1 MLINKALNLNSNF
14 KIIKYHYFKKNRT
27 TNQVL
32 SSIFNHNLIKIA
44 IIKRIFKNIMH
55 KQDAIYLDQLCPKI
69 NNKSWRESIHKITK
83 YKCIYCGKPSE
94 SLDHLHPMSR
104 GGISITSNCVPCC
117 LSCNGK
123 KSDSEVLSWY
133 RKQNFYDP
141 RRAMAIRAW
150 FNDDLRLASVL
161 LNYSN

>member
-1 MLINKALNLNSNF
+1 MHINIL
-14 KIIKYHYFKKNRT
+14 KKN
-27 TNQVL
+27 VL
-32 SSIFNHNLIKIA
+32 IKKVYLLFLIHNLIKTV
-44 IIKRIFKNIMH
+44 IIKLFIKNIMH
-55 KQDAIYLDQLCPKI
+55 RQDAIYLDQLCPKI
-69 NNKSWRESIHKITK
+69 SNKNWRESLYKLTK

-94 SLDHLHPMSR
+94 SLDHLHPMSK
-104 GGISITSNCVPCC
+104 GGTSITSNCVPCC

-150 FNDDLRLASVL
+150 FSNDLKLASVL
-161 LNYSN
+161 LNYLN

>member
-1 MLINKALNLNSNF
+1 MNINILKRNILI
-14 KIIKYHYFKKNRT
+14 KK
-27 TNQVL
+27 VYL
-32 SSIFNHNLIKIA
+32 LFLIHNLIKTV
-44 IIKRIFKNIMH
+44 IIKLFIKNIMH
-55 KQDAIYLDQLCPKI
+55 RQDAIYLDQLCPKI
-69 NNKSWRESIHKITK
+69 SNKNWRESLYKLTK

-94 SLDHLHPMSR
+94 SLDHLHPMSK
-104 GGISITSNCVPCC
+104 GGTSITSNCVPCC

-150 FNDDLRLASVL
+150 FSNDLKLASVL
-161 LNYSN
+161 LNYLN

>member
-1 MLINKALNLNSNF
+1 LHINIL
-14 KIIKYHYFKKNRT
+14 KKN
-27 TNQVL
+27 VL
-32 SSIFNHNLIKIA
+32 IKKVYLLFLIHNLIKTV
-44 IIKRIFKNIMH
+44 IIKLFIKNIMH
-55 KQDAIYLDQLCPKI
+55 RQDAIYLDQLCPKI
-69 NNKSWRESIHKITK
+69 SNKNWRESLYKLTK

-94 SLDHLHPMSR
+94 SLDHLHPMSK
-104 GGISITSNCVPCC
+104 GGTSITSNCVPCC

-150 FNDDLRLASVL
+150 FSNDLKLASVL
-161 LNYSN
+161 LNYLN

>member
-1 MLINKALNLNSNF
+1 MNINILKRNV
-14 KIIKYHYFKKNRT
+14 IFKKAYF
-27 TNQVL
+27 L
-32 SSIFNHNLIKIA
+32 FFIHNLIKTV
-44 IIKRIFKNIMH
+44 IIYVFIKNIMH
-55 KQDAIYLDQLCPKI
+55 RQDAIYLDQLCPKI
-69 NNKSWRESIHKITK
+69 NNKHWRDSLYKITK

-94 SLDHLHPMSR
+94 SLDHLHPMSK
-104 GGISITSNCVPCC
+104 GGTSITSNCVPCC

-150 FNDDLRLASVL
+150 FSDDLKLASVL
-161 LNYSN
+161 LNYLN

>member
-1 MLINKALNLNSNF
+1 
-14 KIIKYHYFKKNRT
+14 
-27 TNQVL
+27 
-32 SSIFNHNLIKIA
+32 
-44 IIKRIFKNIMH
+44 MH
-55 KQDAIYLDQLCPKI
+55 RQDAIYLDQLCPKI
-69 NNKSWRESIHKITK
+69 SNKNWRESLHQLTK

-94 SLDHLHPMSR
+94 SLDHLHPKSK
-104 GGISITSNCVPCC
+104 GGTSSTSNCVPCC

-141 RRAMAIRAW
+141 RRSMAIRAW

-161 LNYSN
+161 LNYLN

>member
-1 MLINKALNLNSNF
+1 MNINYLNRNLF
-14 KIIKYHYFKKNRT
+14 HYER
-27 TNQVL
+27 L
-32 SSIFNHNLIKIA
+32 SFFFINHNLIKTVN
-44 IIKRIFKNIMH
+44 IKILFKNIMH
-55 KQDAIYLDQLCPKI
+55 RQDAIYLDQLCPKI
-69 NNKSWRESIHKITK
+69 SNKNWRESLYKVTK

-94 SLDHLHPMSR
+94 SLDHLHPISK
-104 GGISITSNCVPCC
+104 GGISSTSNCVPCC

-150 FNDDLRLASVL
+150 FSDDLKLASVL
-161 LNYSN
+161 LNHLN

>member
-1 MLINKALNLNSNF
+1 MKITLFIRKISF
-14 KIIKYHYFKKNRT
+14 KRYYLDHSYFKKNCYY
-27 TNQVL
+27 
-32 SSIFNHNLIKIA
+32 SKK
-44 IIKRIFKNIMH
+44 IIKNLMH
-55 KQDAIYLDQLCPKI
+55 RQDAIYLDQFCPKTS
-69 NNKSWRESIHKITK
+69 NKNWRESLNKLTN

-94 SLDHLHPMSR
+94 SLDHLHPMSK
-104 GGISITSNCVPCC
+104 GGISSTSNCVPCC

-150 FNDDLRLASVL
+150 FNDDLKLASVL
-161 LNYSN
+161 LNYLN